1 MKKLRVF
8 GHTEVTVSVLIEVGD
23 DEELTEEEIYDRAR
37 ENFGGIMAF
46 AAQTSSLVSA
56 TMTRPYPPTRS
67 RSSTTTWRSEAAWN
81 RLTCF
86 R

>member
-46 AAQTSSLVSA
+46 AGNGGTDKLIGVSDHDE
-56 TMTRPYPPTRS
+56 TIS
-67 RSSTTTWRSEAAWN
+67 AAEEPEFDDY
-81 RLTCF
+81 TEE
-86 R
+86 